1 MLIYNKK
8 LAVSPITTHIDLKDV
23 SKKITI
29 PLIVNK
35 VIKINSWYIQNF
47 KKKPKIGILGLN
59 PHNGELEKILKKKRK
74 LFLQY

>member
-8 LAVSPITTHIDLKDV
+8 LSVSPITTHIDLKDV

-35 VIKINSWYIQNF
+35 VIKINSWY
-47 KKKPKIGILGLN
+47 L
-59 PHNGELEKILKKKRK
+59 KILIKNQK
-74 LFLQY
+74 

>member
-35 VIKINSWYIQNF
+35 VIKINSWYIT
-47 KKKPKIGILGLN
+47 
-59 PHNGELEKILKKKRK
+59 
-74 LFLQY
+74 